1 MHGGV
6 EGVDVGGQ
14 PLAEVSPGA
23 DAGSEDEE
31 RAREPGEGVRV
42 AGGRGCDAREE
53 GDAEEGG
60 KYGEGEK
67 YKLATAKGRRS
78 RGRWTMF

>member
-1 MHGGV
+1 M
-6 EGVDVGGQ
+6 EGVNVGRQ
-14 PLAEVSPGA
+14 PLAEVAPGA
-23 DAGSEDEE
+23 DAGGEDEE
-31 RAREPGEGVRV
+31 RTREPGEGVRV
-42 AGGRGCDAREE
+42 AGGGGGDPREE

-78 RGRWTMF
+78 RSRWTMS